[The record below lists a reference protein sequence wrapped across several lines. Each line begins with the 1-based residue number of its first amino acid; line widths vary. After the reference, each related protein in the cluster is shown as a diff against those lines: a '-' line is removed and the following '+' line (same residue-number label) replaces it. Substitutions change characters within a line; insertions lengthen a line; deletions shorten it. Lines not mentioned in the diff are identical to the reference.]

1 MSRFV
6 DPLVVGRV
14 IGEVVDLFVPSV
26 AMAVSYGAK
35 DVSNGCHV
43 KPSMAADQPLV
54 RISGRRNDLYTLVRT
69 TWVHAPVAGW
79 LPRSPR
85 IVLLY
90 PLVHIHAWEL
100 AADDF
105 PLAWCLQLMTDPD
118 APSPSD
124 PTMREYLHW
133 IVMNIPGGTDA
144 TKGDVVVPYMGLQPP
159 VGIHRYVLVLFEQ
172 KSRLVDGCA
181 SPPADRP
188 YFNTRAFAFNH
199 ELGLPVAV
207 VYFNSQREPSGNRR
221 RR

>member
-43 KPSMAADQPLV
+43 KPSIAADQPLV
-54 RISGRRNDLYTLVRT
+54 RISGRRNDLYTL
-69 TWVHAPVAGW
+69 
-79 LPRSPR
+79 
-85 IVLLY
+85 
-90 PLVHIHAWEL
+90 
-100 AADDF
+100 
-105 PLAWCLQLMTDPD
+105 LMTDPD

-144 TKGDVVVPYMGLQPP
+144 TKGDVVMPYLGPQPP
-159 VGIHRYVLVLFEQ
+159 VGIHRYVLVLFQQ
-172 KSRLVDGCA
+172 KSRIVDGYA
-181 SPPADRP
+181 APPADRP